1 MRVISGKFK
10 GRNLVTFTADH
21 IRPTTD
27 RVKESLFNIIQSE
40 VENAVVLD
48 LFSGTG
54 NLGIE
59 ALSRGAQKVTFVEN
73 NKKSLKIVREN
84 LKSLNIKEN
93 VEILDEDVF
102 EFMNSAP
109 QLVFDLILIDP
120 PFTEIWG
127 DKIMTALARSAIFTD
142 NVTVAIETGTK
153 EPIGKKYGALK
164 CVTQRVFGDKTLSI
178 FRREN

>member
-1 MRVISGKFK
+1 MRVISGKYKGQHLVDFK
-10 GRNLVTFTADH
+10 ADH

-54 NLGIE
+54 SLGIE
-59 ALSRGAQKVTFVEN
+59 AHSRGAQKVTCVES
-73 NKKSLKIVREN
+73 NKRSLKIINEN
-84 LKSLNIKEN
+84 LEKLKIKEG
-93 VEILDEDVF
+93 VEIVNADVF
-102 EFMNSAP
+102 DFLKEVP
-109 QLVFDLILIDP
+109 QFRYDLIFIDP
-120 PFTEIWG
+120 PFTEVLG
-127 DKIMTALARSAIFTD
+127 ARIMTDLAASSIFSD

-153 EPIGKKYGALK
+153 EPLALEYGPLK

-178 FRREN
+178 FRRNH

>member
-1 MRVISGKFK
+1 MSFK
-10 GRNLVTFTADH
+10 ADH

-40 VENAVVLD
+40 VENAIVLD

-54 NLGIE
+54 SLGIE
-59 ALSRGAQKVTFVEN
+59 ALSRGAQKVTFVESS
-73 NKKSLKIVREN
+73 KKSLQIVKEN
-84 LKSLNIKEN
+84 LKSLKINED
-93 VEILDEDVF
+93 VEIIDEDVF
-102 EFMNSAP
+102 QFIGSA
-109 QLVFDLILIDP
+109 QHAQFDLIFIDP
-120 PFTEIWG
+120 PFTETLG
-127 DKIMTALARSAIFTD
+127 DRVMNSLAKSAIFSD

-153 EPIGKKYGALK
+153 EAINKQYGSLK